1 MPAEPL
7 LQDRP
12 MTLSLALI
20 GAGRIGRTHAAA
32 LAAVPGTRLAA
43 VSDPLAEAAA
53 AIATPAGARVDSV
66 AGILADPGID
76 AVMICSPTDLHA
88 DQIEAAARAGKA
100 IFCEKPIDLS
110 LPRAE
115 ACLAVVRDT
124 GARLMLGFNR
134 RFDPNF
140 AAMAARLRAGEI
152 GALELIQITSRDPA
166 PPPVAYIARS
176 GGLFRDMTIHDFD
189 MARFLMAEEFT
200 AVAAAGSVLVDPAIG
215 TAGDIDTAVVTLR
228 TASGRLAVITNSR
241 RATYGYDQRAEAH
254 GQKGMLRVDNPAPH
268 TVVSGNAA
276 GYRGAPLMDFFM
288 DRYAAAYRAEIAAF
302 ATALRDGTPLSPT
315 GEDGLAALRLADAA
329 TRALAS
335 GRWETVG

>member
-1 MPAEPL
+1 
-7 LQDRP
+7 
-12 MTLSLALI
+12 
-20 GAGRIGRTHAAA
+20 
-32 LAAVPGTRLAA
+32 
-43 VSDPLAEAAA
+43 
-53 AIATPAGARVDSV
+53 
-66 AGILADPGID
+66 
-76 AVMICSPTDLHA
+76 
-88 DQIEAAARAGKA
+88 
-100 IFCEKPIDLS
+100 
-110 LPRAE
+110 
-115 ACLAVVRDT
+115 
-124 GARLMLGFNR
+124 
-134 RFDPNF
+134 
-140 AAMAARLRAGEI
+140 MAARLRAGEI